1 MYYGVAYYPE
11 QKTPDDLKKDIRL
24 LIESGINTVRMGE
37 FAWCRFEPQE
47 GEYHFEWLDPVVE
60 ELGKAGIYTVICTPT
75 SCPPAWM
82 CEKYPEI
89 LYVDNRGVTRP
100 FGGRRHY
107 CYTNEKY
114 RELSRIIAEKIGEHY
129 GQNPYVLGF
138 QIDNEP
144 AQEATG
150 TMPLSGLSTGVS
162 EMDRIPVSYGGGVES
177 ADGQRVLVAGTFQ
190 FLSGVYAGDDNR
202 APRD

>member
-11 QKTPDDLKKDIRL
+11 QKTPDDLKKDIQL
-24 LIESGINTVRMGE
+24 LIDSGINTVRMGE

-100 FGGRRHY
+100 FGGRRR
-107 CYTNEKY
+107 KK
-114 RELSRIIAEKIGEHY
+114 SVSIMEKIPTY
-129 GQNPYVLGF
+129 
-138 QIDNEP
+138 
-144 AQEATG
+144 
-150 TMPLSGLSTGVS
+150 
-162 EMDRIPVSYGGGVES
+162 
-177 ADGQRVLVAGTFQ
+177 
-190 FLSGVYAGDDNR
+190 
-202 APRD
+202 